1 MSDTEKYIPKV
12 GEEFEWQ
19 TLGGW
24 NRETEVVFET
34 KKEIA
39 VINRQGFIDVI
50 SKDIDFRPIPVKA
63 DVEREQLYSF
73 FNNANNFSHSDEW
86 VIKRIQQ
93 AGFTIPKK
101 VKRSDVAKTI
111 NHASC
116 YANSRID
123 ERMCNAI
130 CTLFGDLVEQD
141 Q

>member
-12 GEEFEWQ
+12 GEEFEFKHMEGDLWMKGSEVLLV
-19 TLGGW
+19 TD
-24 NRETEVVFET
+24 REVAYLDNNGAICTAL
-34 KKEIA
+34 KYMI
-39 VINRQGFIDVI
+39 
-50 SKDIDFRPIPVKA
+50 FRPIPTKV
-63 DVEREQLYSF
+63 DVEREQLRKILAQQF
-73 FNNANNFSHSDEW
+73 VFPENKVFE
-86 VIKRIQQ
+86 IQQ

-111 NHASC
+111 NRASC

-130 CTLFGDLVEQD
+130 CTLLGDLVEQD